1 MTSIRRVPINKQKI
15 FIIIDNQILFE
26 NSLFSLFI
34 RIQLFGS
41 ILRVCYLD
49 GSKMDEIVSS
59 FFGNSESILPLAE
72 RTKALGKYSL
82 AVDAIDG

>member
-1 MTSIRRVPINKQKI
+1 
-15 FIIIDNQILFE
+15 
-26 NSLFSLFI
+26 
-34 RIQLFGS
+34 
-41 ILRVCYLD
+41 
-49 GSKMDEIVSS
+49 MDEIVSS